1 VGDLFLLR
9 HGQTAWAEAG
19 RHTGLTDVPLTAY
32 GEQEA
37 RAAGDTLRAI
47 LGPEPPA
54 LVLTSPLQRAR
65 RTAELAGLLEAQVE
79 PDLVEWDYG
88 GYEGRTT
95 AEIRAAGHP
104 GWLIFHD
111 GVVAGATPGETLE
124 QVAARGKRVLD
135 RVRPALAEGDVV
147 LVGHGHAL
155 RVLAT
160 DWLGR
165 PPDLA
170 QQLILSPASVSRLGS
185 EHDVPAVRAWN
196 VVPTEP
202 PQPQPQ
208 EPPAVG
214 TGG

>member
-124 QVAARGKRVLD
+124 QVAARGKRVL
-135 RVRPALAEGDVV
+135 
-147 LVGHGHAL
+147 
-155 RVLAT
+155 AT

-196 VVPTEP
+196 VVPPEP
-202 PQPQPQ
+202 PQPQPP
-208 EPPAVG
+208 EPAAVG